1 MIAAAPGAK
10 VRAAYFGRVVYA
22 DWLQGQGLL
31 LIIGHRGGYMT
42 LYGHAE
48 VLYKSVG
55 DWVAPGD
62 VIAAL
67 NDANGAAPQL
77 YFEIREGRKTVDPGV
92 WLKASP

>member
-1 MIAAAPGAK
+1 MKNSPIASAK
-10 VRAAYFGRVVYA
+10 SRPWNR
-22 DWLQGQGLL
+22 WWRTS
-31 LIIGHRGGYMT
+31 H
-42 LYGHAE
+42 GHAE

-55 DWVAPGD
+55 DRVAPDD

-77 YFEIREGRKTVDPGV
+77 YFEIREERKTVDPGV